1 MKSVRAGLATLA
13 FFATLLAHAEPV
25 VLVIH
30 GGAGAVSR
38 ERLSAEREAAQRVA
52 LEQALRAGYAVLQQD
67 GVALDA
73 VRAAIRVL
81 EDSPLFNAGRG
92 AVLNAA
98 GRAELDASLMEGH
111 TRRAGAVAAV
121 TRVKNPIELAHAVMA
136 HSPNVLMVG
145 AGAERFAA
153 ERGLER
159 VPPSYFI
166 TPDRRRELEQARRA
180 QSTATSF
187 EGSEPAARIG
197 TVGAVALDRH
207 GHLAAGTSTGGRTN
221 KWVGRVGDAPII
233 GAGTYADARCAV
245 STTGWGEYF
254 IRVGVARMVC
264 ARVALAGQSIAEAA
278 DKTLAEVAELGGDG
292 GLIAL
297 DAEGR
302 VAMPFNTAGMYRAS
316 ISASGRIT
324 IAIYPD
330 APP

>member
-1 MKSVRAGLATLA
+1 MKRIRYGLAA
-13 FFATLLAHAEPV
+13 WLLAAALLVQAEPV
-25 VLVIH
+25 VLVVH

-38 ERLSAEREAAQRVA
+38 ERLTAEREAAQRAA
-52 LEQALRAGYAVLQQD
+52 LEQALRAGHAVLQED
-67 GVALDA
+67 GTALEA

-98 GRAELDASLMEGH
+98 GRVELDASLMEGH

-121 TRVKNPIELAHAVMA
+121 TRVKNPIELAHAVLA
-136 HSPNVLMVG
+136 HSPNVLLVG
-145 AGAERFAA
+145 AGAERYAG

-159 VPPSYFI
+159 VSPSYFV
-166 TPDRRRELEQARRA
+166 TPERRRELEQARRA
-180 QSTATSF
+180 SR
-187 EGSEPAARIG
+187 AAAALELAAPTQRIG

-264 ARVALAGQSIAEAA
+264 ARVEIAGTPIAEAA
-278 DKTLAEVAELGGDG
+278 AATLAEVAELGGDG

-302 VAMPFNTAGMYRAS
+302 AAMPFNTAGMYRAS
-316 ISASGRIT
+316 ITRSGRIT

-330 APP
+330 